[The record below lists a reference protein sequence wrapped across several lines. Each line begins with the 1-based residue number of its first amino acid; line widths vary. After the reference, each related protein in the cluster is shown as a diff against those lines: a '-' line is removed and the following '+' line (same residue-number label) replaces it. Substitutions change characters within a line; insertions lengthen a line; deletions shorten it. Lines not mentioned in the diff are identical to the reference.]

1 MVRRRGFTY
10 TELLCV
16 MAIALAL
23 WIMILPGAVRSRN
36 RTDDAACGSNLR
48 NISWALA
55 MYAQDHY
62 GLFPPE
68 LTALTPRY
76 LYERDVY
83 RCPRV
88 VAAEK
93 RFPEQGRIT
102 PEGGIDYA
110 YMPGLAHDDHPR
122 EAVVWDREPWHRHG
136 ANVLYLSGAV
146 SRVDEQQLRELNAGL
161 PSPQE
166 GGGSR

>member
-16 MAIALAL
+16 MAIALILWAL
-23 WIMILPGAVRSRN
+23 ILPGAVRSRN
-36 RTDDAACGSNLR
+36 RADDVVCGSNLR
-48 NISWALA
+48 NMSWALA
-55 MYAQDHY
+55 VYAQDHY

-76 LYERDVY
+76 LHDRDVY

-93 RFPEQGRIT
+93 RFPEQGRTT
-102 PEGGIDYA
+102 PEGGTDYA
-110 YMPGLAHDDHPR
+110 YVPGLAQDDHPK
-122 EAVVWDREPWHRHG
+122 EAVVWDRGPWHRHH

-146 SRVDEQQLRELNAGL
+146 RRVDEAELKRLNAALGSA
-161 PSPQE
+161 PTGGASP
-166 GGGSR
+166 

>member
-16 MAIALAL
+16 MAIAL
-23 WIMILPGAVRSRN
+23 IMWMLILPGAVRSRN
-36 RTDDAACGSNLR
+36 RADDAACKSNLR

-68 LTALTPRY
+68 LPALTPRY
-76 LYERDVY
+76 LYERDIY

-93 RFPEQGRIT
+93 RFPEQGRVT
-102 PEGGIDYA
+102 PEGGTDYA
-110 YMPGLAHDDHPR
+110 YMPGLAQDDHPK
-122 EAVVWDREPWHRHG
+122 EAVAWDREPWHRRG

-146 SRVDEQQLRELNAGL
+146 TRVDEAELKRLNAALG
-161 PSPQE
+161 PTPT
-166 GGGSR
+166 GGGSP